1 MVKRGS
7 LSKKIDGAK
16 NVTLENP
23 SSDRRNATKQALL
36 NTAERLYAERG
47 LDAVSMREITREAG
61 QRNSTALQY
70 HFSSKE
76 ALVSAILNRRM
87 NDGDARRLEF
97 LHNLEILGKLE
108 DVRSLA
114 AAIVEPIAV
123 GIKSRKRSSG
133 ERGWVRFLS
142 EVQRRPEFDLV
153 ELSKTASDLGL
164 RRVYTLLGKQLQHV
178 PDVVL
183 RQRFLIAMSQVVHE
197 LAEID
202 RVQESRGRSRQRFDV
217 ERAIENLIDM
227 TAGALSAPVSIE
239 VTRRIR
245 P

>member
-1 MVKRGS
+1 M
-7 LSKKIDGAK
+7 
-16 NVTLENP
+16 LENP
-23 SSDRRNATKQALL
+23 SSDRRNATKEALL
-36 NTAERLYAERG
+36 STAERLYAERG
-47 LDAVSMREITREAG
+47 LDAVSMREITRGAG
-61 QRNSTALQY
+61 QKNSTALQY
-70 HFSSKE
+70 HFPSKE

-97 LHNLEILGKLE
+97 LHDLEIRGKLD

-114 AAIVEPIAV
+114 AAMVEPIAV
-123 GIKSRKRSSG
+123 GIKSPKRWPG

-153 ELSKTASDLGL
+153 ELSKTAPDLGL
-164 RRVYTLLGKQLQHV
+164 RRVYTLLGKQLRHV

-183 RQRFLIAMSQVVHE
+183 RQRFLVVMSQVVHG

-202 RVQESRGRSRQRFDV
+202 QLRERRSRSRQRFDI

-227 TAGALSAPVSIE
+227 TAGALSAPVSSE
-239 VTRRIR
+239 VTRRMES
-245 P
+245 